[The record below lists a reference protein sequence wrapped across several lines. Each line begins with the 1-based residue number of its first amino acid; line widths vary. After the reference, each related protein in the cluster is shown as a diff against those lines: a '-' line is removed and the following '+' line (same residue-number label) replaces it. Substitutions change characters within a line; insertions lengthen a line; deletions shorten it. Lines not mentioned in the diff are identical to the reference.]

1 MNEQMINDCLGSLDK
16 GEQQERPYFLFP
28 EHTVNPSAQ
37 QTFIWELRVVPTG
50 QNEPFPVSMV
60 SATVYSVS
68 TRKPGHT
75 VLLYTTQSLE
85 VAFRAQIFTFVKITP
100 SQKCYH
106 FVFLE
111 VTRSIHIQENTCCYP
126 GWEGVP
132 VLSTLILQV
141 TRSPLFKLS
150 FLHGSAAL
158 CSKEGTLG

>member
-1 MNEQMINDCLGSLDK
+1 MINDCLGSLDK
-16 GEQQERPYFLFP
+16 GEQQGRSYFLFP

-37 QTFIWELRVVPTG
+37 QTFIWELIAVPTG

-75 VLLYTTQSLE
+75 VLLYTTQSLK
-85 VAFRAQIFTFVKITP
+85 VAFRAQIFTFVKIIMA
-100 SQKCYH
+100 QKCCH

-111 VTRSIHIQENTCCYP
+111 VTRSIHIQENIGRYP

-132 VLSTLILQV
+132 VLSTLIL
-141 TRSPLFKLS
+141 
-150 FLHGSAAL
+150 
-158 CSKEGTLG
+158 